1 MATLLYR
8 RELQGGKEAVVAL
21 PHKASC
27 TRDQNTRVGGLV
39 EVKVGWMGKEIAA
52 DDVI

>member
-1 MATLLYR
+1 VATLLYR

-39 EVKVGWMGKEIAA
+39 EVKVGWMGKEIVA
-52 DDVI
+52 DDII

>member
-1 MATLLYR
+1 VATLLYR

-39 EVKVGWMGKEIAA
+39 EVKVGWMDQEIAP
-52 DDVI
+52 DDVL

>member
-1 MATLLYR
+1 VATLLYR

-21 PHKASC
+21 PHKA
-27 TRDQNTRVGGLV
+27 DQNTRVGGLV